1 MSPGQSRF
9 KSGKNRA
16 IGELWND
23 ELELFAVGL
32 IKAAVFKLLLART
45 AKAELEA
52 WATLESTLGRDLIE
66 GLGCEPDVIFSLIR
80 ARLQQR
86 RRGREAK

>member
-1 MSPGQSRF
+1 MSPGQSRC
-9 KSGKNRA
+9 KSSKNRA
-16 IGELWND
+16 IGEFWND
-23 ELELFAVGL
+23 ELELFATGL

-52 WATLESTLGRDLIE
+52 WATLESTLSRDLIQA
-66 GLGCEPDVIFSLIR
+66 LGSDPDVILRSIR
-80 ARLQQR
+80 ARVQQR